1 MDNVKTIPLT
11 ERIRNASKAALPLAL
26 SLTARDF
33 LGTAGEITGQEE
45 RYETLYR
52 THIAPFDREGGIG
65 KRVCELIAEADT
77 MEPEDRDNTLFWLM
91 IEPFVTM
98 EDMERRQEP

>member
-1 MDNVKTIPLT
+1 MDNIKTIPLA
-11 ERIRNASKAALPLAL
+11 ERICNASTAALPLAL

-33 LGTAGEITGQEE
+33 LGVAGEITGQEE
-45 RYETLYR
+45 RYEMLYR
-52 THIAPFDREGGIG
+52 THIAPFDRTSGIG

-98 EDMERRQEP
+98 EEMERRQEP